1 MTIDKTAAT
10 KQKPESTQK
19 QGEPEE
25 TFEPILDLDTLAP
38 KRSTVRIRTEKDR
51 EGALYEMRLPEE
63 LGIEEDQRF
72 RSELREFG
80 KLMGEDGLTSAQR
93 KRLVTRVDQLCRKVL
108 DAPNEVHE
116 ALNDS
121 QRKRLITRFTS
132 ALFVED
138 ASALPDLTEA
148 RVIGSIMES

>member
-1 MTIDKTAAT
+1 MTATTKAAT
-10 KQKPESTQK
+10 KQEPENSQ
-19 QGEPEE
+19 QQDEPEE

-51 EGALYEMRLPEE
+51 DGTLYEMRLPEE

-80 KLMGEDGLTSAQR
+80 KLMGKDGLSSAQR
-93 KRLVTRVDQLCRKVL
+93 KRLVMRVDQLCRKVL
-108 DAPNEVHE
+108 DAPDEVHQS
-116 ALNDS
+116 LNDS

-148 RVIGSIMES
+148 RLIGSITES